1 MRNSIAVTKQ
11 ILLLTSVL
19 LLWACGD
26 TPLDYVDLSEYQA
39 VENAAED
46 AWQDSIAKVENARQD
61 SITKYQEASRKA
73 LQSLTTF
80 TDSRDGQVYKQ
91 VTIGKQ
97 TWMAENLNYNTEI
110 SWCVGEYSETKKG
123 DCDKYGRLYTWDAAM
138 EACPKG
144 WHLPSFEEWDVLLT
158 TVGGQLTAGEVL
170 KSTSG
175 WHNNGNGIDAF
186 GFSVLPAGVRI
197 AHGSYYDEFGD
208 SFYVYGGDGASTSFW
223 CSTDESYYAYYMYL
237 NYDYEYIDSGN
248 NDRKDNGYSVRC
260 LKDDASGVSAKS
272 SSSMKKYSSS
282 SVVKM
287 SSSVAKSSSS
297 FIVKSSSSVKIASSS
312 SVKITS
318 LSSSR
323 EQLKSSSS
331 KVTPSSSSKKVV
343 LSSSST
349 KQSSSSI
356 DLDYYNRQMQGQK
369 GSGLSWKASDGPYV
383 QINRD
388 GVKTDWYYWTD
399 SENGGT
405 SGFNRGSV
413 PNIADDKGSGK
424 YTAKEV
430 ESIGGVG
437 GKAVLGPSF
446 MMKDSVFHVGSVQ
459 SGFSG
464 GSIKL
469 PADKMLGLCLEYT
482 NTFDYFVIQIIYD
495 NDEANNW
502 GRPEFHLPIAT
513 EKKIINLPWAVF
525 QKISDW
531 AFADISV
538 YDAIK
543 VMKGV
548 NFQAINNSSKEV
560 FGEFVIS
567 KIGAYGTCG
576 D

>member
-1 MRNSIAVTKQ
+1 MLKWLVNSGWWLGNRHSRESRRPRCCHPGLRAGIASVKSSWRPAGAIGSIAV
-11 ILLLTSVL
+11 LFALVFLS
-19 LLWACGD
+19 AC
-26 TPLDYVDLSEYQA
+26 TDYVSQIEDRYGEWNVGQVYVPAEVSSSSVAFPMSSFVVIPSSSSLTPSSSSVAQSVVDPSA
-39 VENAAED
+39 V
-46 AWQDSIAKVENARQD
+46 VVG
-61 SITKYQEASRKA
+61 SITD
-73 LQSLTTF
+73 T
-80 TDSRDGQVYKQ
+80 RDGQSYKT
-91 VTIGKQ
+91 VTIGTQ
-97 TWMAENLNYNTEI
+97 TWMAQNLNY
-110 SWCVGEYSETKKG
+110 ETANSYCYN
-123 DCDKYGRLYTWDAAM
+123 DNASNCTKYGRLYTWAAATS
-138 EACPKG
+138 ACPSG
-144 WHLPSFEEWDVLLT
+144 WHLPTQTEWNTLFT
-158 TVGGQLTAGEVL
+158 AVGGQSTAGNML

-175 WHNNGNGIDAF
+175 WNSSGNGADAYS
-186 GFSVLPAGVRI
+186 FSALPAGRR
-197 AHGSYYDEFGD
+197 
-208 SFYVYGGDGASTSFW
+208 
-223 CSTDESYYAYYMYL
+223 
-237 NYDYEYIDSGN
+237 N
-248 NDRKDNGYSVRC
+248 NDGGYDGEGDNAYFWRSTEDGDYGAYGMNLGYGLEYAHLLDLNDYGFCVRC
-260 LKDDASGVSAKS
+260 LKDDASGHLANS
-272 SSSMKKYSSS
+272 SSSLKKYSSS
-282 SVVKM
+282 ST
-287 SSSVAKSSSS
+287 
-297 FIVKSSSSVKIASSS
+297 VKSSSSVKITSSS
-312 SVKITS
+312 SAKIMS
-318 LSSSR
+318 
-323 EQLKSSSS
+323 
-331 KVTPSSSSKKVV
+331 

-369 GSGLSWKASDGPYV
+369 GSGLSWKASDGPFV
-383 QINRD
+383 QINEN

-399 SENGGT
+399 SENGGS

-413 PNIADDKGSGK
+413 PNIADEKGSGK
-424 YTAKEV
+424 YTLKEV

-446 MMKDSVFHVGSVQ
+446 MMKDSVFHVGSVE

-531 AFADISV
+531 AFADVSV

-567 KIGAYGTCG
+567 KIGAYGTC
-576 D
+576 DD